1 MSTWN
6 ILPWTCF
13 SYLIET
19 DYNTGYIRR
28 NTLDFHSLLLLKYVK
43 YKSSSYVQFPVPPL
57 FPPIRFKR
65 PLVTVPSFFLNVMMI
80 KMAEYSPASL
90 EVRRMFSR
98 HPHCRH
104 LRSAAGGIKS
114 TELQA
119 ADFLRSSSSRPKTT
133 EQLPGTAGNSDGV
146 RGFCY
151 CRDCCCG

>member
-1 MSTWN
+1 MLN
-6 ILPWTCF
+6 INRHLMFNFLSRSF
-13 SYLIET
+13 SRQSDSSPLHH
-19 DYNTGYIRR
+19 R
-28 NTLDFHSLLLLKYVK
+28 SL
-43 YKSSSYVQFPVPPL
+43 
-57 FPPIRFKR
+57 
-65 PLVTVPSFFLNVMMI
+65 FFLNVMMI
-80 KMAEYSPASL
+80 KMAEDSPASL

-133 EQLPGTAGNSDGV
+133 EQLPGTAGNSDGD

-151 CRDCCCG
+151 CRDCCCGWEDESLGRWNLTTEIVILWEEGLLRQRNGGDI